1 MGLSRSHARLVVAFL
16 IGVALV
22 RVMGTYR
29 TLGQTSDEPADLAAG
44 MEWLDRARFDY
55 APLHP
60 PLARV
65 AAALGPWLDGRHSMG
80 NSDVWLEGSAIL
92 LDGPDYRRTL
102 VLARFGTLPFFLL
115 AILGTWWWG
124 RRLASLE
131 GGILSVLLVSTLPT
145 MLANAGLATTDMA
158 LTGMFVVTTV
168 LAVRWLER
176 VDTGSSIAL
185 GCGVA
190 LTILAKLSA
199 LLFLPIAGLVI
210 LACRFLTRERAS
222 PPGRQVIRQAVI
234 AALSMALM
242 LWAGYRFSVGTVAD
256 TRDIPP
262 ASRASPPATT
272 GLTAARII
280 PAPELV
286 VGIRK
291 LKARATKGS
300 KSFLL
305 GEVGYRGWWYYFPV
319 AILVK
324 TPVPF
329 LILTAAGMV
338 VLLWRRPRSWWTL
351 VPILVPV
358 CIVLAVIPSRI
369 NLGVRHV
376 LPIFPLLAAVAGAGA
391 AALTQLP
398 ARRPIFGKL
407 LVTVLIAWQVASTP
421 RSHPDYLSWFNFLAG
436 SRPDFVLVDA
446 DFDWG
451 QDMNAL
457 GDTLRARGAKSV
469 TLAGAL
475 QRTPASIRARLGFP
489 PSKPM
494 RPFTWTPG
502 YVAVDLYGLHI
513 GDSKNWRVPPD
524 AFAWLENYVPVA
536 MIGKTIRLYDLPEDP
551 YLARPRFSNAPI
563 PPGRRDSL

>member
-1 MGLSRSHARLVVAFL
+1 
-16 IGVALV
+16 
-22 RVMGTYR
+22 
-29 TLGQTSDEPADLAAG
+29 
-44 MEWLDRARFDY
+44 
-55 APLHP
+55 
-60 PLARV
+60 
-65 AAALGPWLDGRHSMG
+65 
-80 NSDVWLEGSAIL
+80 
-92 LDGPDYRRTL
+92 
-102 VLARFGTLPFFLL
+102 
-115 AILGTWWWG
+115 
-124 RRLASLE
+124 
-131 GGILSVLLVSTLPT
+131 
-145 MLANAGLATTDMA
+145 
-158 LTGMFVVTTV
+158 VT
-168 LAVRWLER
+168 
-176 VDTGSSIAL
+176 
-185 GCGVA
+185 
-190 LTILAKLSA
+190 
-199 LLFLPIAGLVI
+199 
-210 LACRFLTRERAS
+210 
-222 PPGRQVIRQAVI
+222 RQAAI
-234 AALSMALM
+234 AALSMVLM
-242 LWAGYRFSVGTVAD
+242 LWAGYRFSLGTVAD
-256 TRDIPP
+256 TKDIPP
-262 ASRASPPATT
+262 ASRAVLPAAT
-272 GLTAARII
+272 GLAAARII
-280 PAPELV
+280 PAPELI
-286 VGIRK
+286 VGIRQ
-291 LKARATKGS
+291 LKAHAIKGN

-319 AILVK
+319 AIAVK

-369 NLGVRHV
+369 NIGVRHV

-391 AALTQLP
+391 VTLTRIP
-398 ARRPIFGKL
+398 VRRPVFGKA
-407 LVTVLIAWQVASTP
+407 LVTALIAWQVASTT

-457 GDTLRARGAKSV
+457 GDTLRARGARSV

-475 QRTPASIRARLGFP
+475 ERTPASIRARLGFP

-513 GDSKNWRVPPD
+513 GDINNWRVPSD

-536 MIGKTIRLYDLPEDP
+536 MVGKTIRLYDLPEDP
-551 YLARPRFSNAPI
+551 YLARQRFSNAPI